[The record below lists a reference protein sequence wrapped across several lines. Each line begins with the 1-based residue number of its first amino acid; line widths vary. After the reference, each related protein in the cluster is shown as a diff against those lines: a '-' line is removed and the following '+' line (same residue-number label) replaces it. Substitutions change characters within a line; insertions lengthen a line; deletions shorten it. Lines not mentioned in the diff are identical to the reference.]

1 MQKEYTPY
9 LSVAARGMCT
19 TVLVNEG
26 AAALTVITSNRSL
39 NPASDPIHLCTPLYP
54 SQSCSTKP

>member
-39 NPASDPIHLCTPLYP
+39 NPASDP
-54 SQSCSTKP
+54 